1 MEVSSVQNLCKHLI
15 FCAIQRCRM
24 SDELCRISIVLKLC
38 PEFNPPLV
46 RISVSDTGVGCN
58 LKEFEALRYATNPI
72 SASKFDGVITITTT
86 GISDNEIHTF
96 SLNINE
102 TISSGRLTK
111 LSSISKC
118 GAKFSGTEA
127 VLSTAE
133 SLNDLQSDISLF
145 LHKMSMVKL
154 PTVAVELLVDSLGVR
169 GSQLQSCVL
178 AVDCSPLPS
187 SATNIERLKSGLE
200 EYVLKHGNR
209 LENFC
214 QLCFSTAE
222 HLKVGTG
229 MAKRSGTSQSK
240 RQMMEAVVVISETS
254 EPAFPACCRPSGKRT
269 EVFFFKD
276 FTPCSIPQP
285 SLDALTSIKWKD
297 YGLTLKRITDQDD
310 IALLEWEN
318 LPPNFHIDIA
328 LHSYHK
334 EVMMVPSAGNRQ
346 ADKTFTRK
354 ALKLALYELK
364 ETNDKAL
371 LSSHALKICN
381 YAPDLAKTIAGLVLS
396 SCDINFKKECFSV
409 LGLQC
414 QKLEASGLENCI
426 KDKILSAIGSNDRKA
441 QRTREPAAILFQNE
455 CFQLDFQDEDYEDG
469 EEMFSSLKL

>member
-1 MEVSSVQNLCKHLI
+1 MEVSSVQNLCKHAS
-15 FCAIQRCRM
+15 F
-24 SDELCRISIVLKLC
+24 SI
-38 PEFNPPLV
+38 
-46 RISVSDTGVGCN
+46 SDTGVGCN

-118 GAKFSGTEA
+118 GAKFRHAIFYTVVSFLLKT
-127 VLSTAE
+127 LFS
-133 SLNDLQSDISLF
+133 IIFLF
-145 LHKMSMVKL
+145 LL
-154 PTVAVELLVDSLGVR
+154 FEFFFDFFLQTVAVELLVDSLGVR

-229 MAKRSGTSQSK
+229 MAKGSGTSQSK
-240 RQMMEAVVVISETS
+240 RQMMEAV
-254 EPAFPACCRPSGKRT
+254 
-269 EVFFFKD
+269 D

-334 EVMMVPSAGNRQ
+334 EYPLYAGNRQ

-354 ALKLALYELK
+354 ALKLALDELK

-441 QRTREPAAILFQNE
+441 QRTREPAAVLFQND
-455 CFQLDFQDEDYEDG
+455 CFQLDFQDEEYEDG
-469 EEMFSSLKL
+469 EEMFSSLNL